1 MLVPQN
7 TPYCRQCGRF
17 PAFPT
22 ALCPSCGAAFLAPWS
37 PQAASTSPFPFPP
50 PSFPAPFPATFPQ
63 ATVSALLIEILFN
76 CLGLYGVGWLL
87 SGNTTVGVLLL
98 VGSLVLWP
106 LMGLCIILTMGLA
119 LLFVAPLALGLIVCN
134 AVLLSK
140 VTRPIPW

>member
-7 TPYCRQCGRF
+7 TPYCRQCGLL
-17 PAFPT
+17 PARPT
-22 ALCPSCGAAFLAPWS
+22 ALCPSCSAALPVLWP
-37 PQAASTSPFPFPP
+37 PQAASTSPLLLPP
-50 PSFPAPFPATFPQ
+50 PSFPAPTFPQ
-63 ATVSALLIEILFN
+63 VTVSALLIEILFN

-87 SGNTTVGVLLL
+87 SGNTTVGALLL

-140 VTRPIPW
+140 ATRPLPW